1 MIDTSPNGGIAH
13 YTYNLCQA
21 LSAAG
26 VEVILLTHRD
36 YELGAFPCS
45 FAVKRRFY
53 KEETYLVSW
62 NFVMREISAFGPD
75 VVHFQTLI
83 APRKD
88 WFFFLLL
95 KLLGKKVVFT
105 AHNVLPHETRFL
117 ERSTYGWI
125 YGLASAVILHAEQNK
140 TDFLKIFPISQSK
153 LWVIPHGS
161 YAFFSAGHSVSKEE
175 ARKRLRIPLDAG
187 VILFFGAIRPYKGL
201 HELIRA
207 FSELL
212 RRGNDAF
219 LVIAGKVM
227 VGTEEEYWK
236 SIRDHGVEN
245 RVVFR
250 PEYIPFEEVAPYF
263 SASDM
268 VALPYDHIY
277 DSGILHIALAMGV
290 PVVATKVGSFI
301 DHVQEGETG
310 HLVPAGDAHA
320 LVNALESLLKNKAS
334 RLRMGE
340 NAMRYDRQH
349 FGWERIALKTEGLY
363 KNISG
368 QKSRDGG
375 AG

>member
-1 MIDTSPNGGIAH
+1 MLDTSSNGGIAH

-21 LSAAG
+21 LSAIG
-26 VEVILLTHRD
+26 IQVLLLTHRD

-45 FAVKRRFY
+45 FVVKRRFY
-53 KEETYLVSW
+53 REEPYFASW
-62 NFVMREISAFGPD
+62 RFIIKEISAFRPD
-75 VVHFQTLI
+75 LVHFQTLVS
-83 APRKD
+83 PRKD

-95 KLLGKKVVFT
+95 KLSGKKVVFT

-117 ERSTYGWI
+117 ERRTYGWI

-140 TDFLKIFPISQSK
+140 TDFLKIFSTPQSR
-153 LWVIPHGS
+153 LRVIPHGS
-161 YAFFSAGHSVSKEE
+161 YAFFSGEHSDSKEE
-175 ARKRLRIPLDAG
+175 ARKRLRIPMDAG

-207 FSELL
+207 FSELIH
-212 RRGNDAF
+212 RGNNAF

-250 PEYIPFEEVAPYF
+250 PEYIPFDEVAPYF
-263 SASDM
+263 TASDV

-277 DSGILHIALAMGV
+277 DSGILHIAYAMGV
-290 PVVATKVGSFI
+290 PVVASRVGSFI
-301 DHVQEGETG
+301 DHVQDGVTG

-320 LVNALESLLKNKAS
+320 LVSALETLLQNKES

-349 FGWERIALKTEGLY
+349 FGWERIALKTEALY

-375 AG
+375 RG